1 MDCEDQTAIQ
11 FMNDVKRIKTGIDPW
26 YAQARRDLTL
36 IHPHPYSSPIMGDW
50 LFVYGYERLADYRRA
65 R

>member
-1 MDCEDQTAIQ
+1 MPDLTHWLQ
-11 FMNDVKRIKTGIDPW
+11 
-26 YAQARRDLTL
+26 QARRDLTL

-50 LFVYGYERLADYRRA
+50 LFVYGYERLADYWRA